1 MNVQIGRA
9 IPRLYYAMT
18 PAFIVLDYAFS
29 INVRTAVLDGMPLWK
44 NLYYGFCILCGVII
58 FVVPRASA
66 IVAISESVIIIFL
79 SILGVFL
86 PILEAVEHVADL
98 EGDWGAAESFGLEGA
113 TNLIMAGTIAFVAFR
128 LNVASIAQSSEPARR
143 GEIWDS
149 PGTE

>member
-29 INVRTAVLDGMPLWK
+29 INVRTAVLDAWPVYK
-44 NLYYGFCILCGVII
+44 NLYYGFCILCGIII

-66 IVAISESVIIIFL
+66 LVAISESVIIIVMT
-79 SILGVFL
+79 ILGVFQRVL
-86 PILEAVEHVADL
+86 HAIEQVADL

-128 LNVASIAQSSEPARR
+128 LNVASIAQSSEPQRR